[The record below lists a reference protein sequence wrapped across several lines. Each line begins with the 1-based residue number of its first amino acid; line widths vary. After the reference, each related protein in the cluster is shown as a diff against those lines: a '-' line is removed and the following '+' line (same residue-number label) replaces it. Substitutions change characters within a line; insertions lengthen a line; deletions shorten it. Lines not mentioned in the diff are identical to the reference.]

1 MATKHKVKRYNG
13 MSESDVRS
21 FAGIP
26 ENESNYG
33 MADRDEAMYEKEPEE
48 NFKSSGKAPA
58 KAAAKAPIV
67 SKKQLADSG
76 YDNLRDYLNAQKGL
90 TRRGESTP
98 RAPQNAPAKA
108 TPAQGGSGRGRQGGA
123 TADELEAYGKQRAAQ
138 KQAEYEAAKAKA
150 ATPEGRAEREA
161 QVKGQALEA
170 VRPEENLI
178 GGGLGSLKAI
188 AGLAKGLANR
198 KGASALAEYSIP
210 QLEAARKALPAPQR
224 LLGMKKGG
232 SVKASKMGSVKTA
245 KPSVSSASKRADG
258 IAQKGKT
265 RGKYL

>member
-1 MATKHKVKRYNG
+1 MANKKVKRYNG
-13 MSESDVRS
+13 YDGSAV
-21 FAGIP
+21 
-26 ENESNYG
+26 
-33 MADRDEAMYEKEPEE
+33 YEDDTNPDPVLTEEE
-48 NFKSSGKAPA
+48 NARNNAIANEMRGEEILKNARDKTSAT
-58 KAAAKAPIV
+58 KAPIV
-67 SKKQLADSG
+67 TKKQLADSG

-108 TPAQGGSGRGRQGGA
+108 TPAQGGSGRGGQGGA

-161 QVKGQALEA
+161 KVKGQALEA

-178 GGGLGSLKAI
+178 GGGAGGALKGI
-188 AGLAKGLANR
+188 AALARNLANR
-198 KGASALAEYSIP
+198 KGASALAEYSVP

-232 SVKASKMGSVKTA
+232 SVKASKMSSVKTA
-245 KPSVSSASKRADG
+245 KPSTSSASRRGDG
-258 IAQKGKT
+258 IATKGKT
-265 RGKYL
+265 RGRLL